1 LIALLRRLFPGGL
14 RGQVAGILLL
24 GLLLSQAMAAVLYMV
39 LLPHWQKVLRPE
51 LAVTKVA
58 MVVRLLESVPE
69 ADRPHFAAL
78 WSGIG
83 FRVAYKDHPD
93 DASLRRPNS
102 TDPFPATSAVRQ
114 HDTPEPALRAQIETA
129 LRGSGDTVEVHSNDS
144 AELKHIIVR
153 LRDGGWLEVTTLVGL
168 ESRLGYLEEWAIVAF
183 MVFAMTGLWGW
194 LTWTVNRPL
203 IAFARAAER
212 VGVDVN
218 APVLQEQGPDQLK
231 RAIRAFNEMQ
241 SRLQRFL
248 SDRTRMLG
256 AISHDLRTPLTRLRL
271 RIETDRAADE
281 KSKALAD
288 IEIMESML
296 TSTLSFIRGVDEVEA
311 AEIVDLDSLLQTVC
325 DLVSDTGG
333 EAAYSGPGRI
343 HYCCK
348 QQSMLRALTNIVANA
363 AKYGSRAEVALSRN
377 EHGGFKIEIVDDGP
391 GIADA
396 EKTKVFEPFYR
407 TAGARDT
414 DRQGI
419 GLGLSIARSIILAHG
434 GTIELRDRQPGGL
447 VVVVTLP
454 EVAAEPPTRHTPS
467 PQPH

>member
-1 LIALLRRLFPGGL
+1 MIALLRRLFPGGL

-24 GLLLSQAMAAVLYMV
+24 GLLLSQAMAAVLYTV

-58 MVVRLLESVPE
+58 MVVRLLESVPALE
-69 ADRPHFAAL
+69 RPHFAAL
-78 WSGIG
+78 WSDAG
-83 FRVAYKDHPD
+83 FRVAYKEPD
-93 DASLRRPNS
+93 NLSPRPPDL
-102 TDPFPATSAVRQ
+102 TDQFPTTGAAHQ
-114 HDTPEPALRAQIETA
+114 HDTPEPALRGQIETA
-129 LRGSGDTVEVHSNDS
+129 LRGTRDTVEVRSNNS
-144 AELKHIIVR
+144 GELKRIVVH
-153 LRDGGWLEVTTLVGL
+153 LRDGGRLEVMTLVGL
-168 ESRLGYLEEWAIVAF
+168 ESRLGYLEQWAIVAF
-183 MVFAMTGLWGW
+183 MAFAMAGIWGW

-271 RIETDRAADE
+271 RIETNRAAEE
-281 KSKALAD
+281 KAKALAD

-296 TSTLSFIRGVDEVEA
+296 TSTLSFIRGVDDVEA

-325 DLVSDTGG
+325 DLVADTGG

-343 HYCCK
+343 RYYCK

-377 EHGGFKIEIVDDGP
+377 EQGGFKIEIADDGP

-407 TAGARDT
+407 SASARDT

-434 GTIELRDRQPGGL
+434 GTIELQDRRRGGL
-447 VVVVTLP
+447 VVIVILP
-454 EVAAEPPTRHTPS
+454 EVAADAAHS
-467 PQPH
+467 